1 MEILITGGA
10 RGLGRY
16 LALYFNELG
25 HNVVVNYNKSENEAK
40 DLEKNYGLKTIKAD
54 VSLEEDVKVMFD
66 KIDKVDVIINN
77 AAICDDKDPLEKTAL
92 SFRKVLETNLIGPFL
107 VCKYGIKKMTKG
119 CIINISSTNAINT
132 YYPESMDYD
141 ASKAGL
147 ISLGHNFAKY
157 LSSCDIRVNTVCPD
171 WIDTSMNDDMDEE
184 YRKSVNFVDKK
195 KIADTIKKLILDDS
209 RNDEVITLYGND

>member
-25 HNVVVNYNKSENEAK
+25 HNVVVSYNKSENEAK

-54 VSLEEDVKVMFD
+54 VSLEEDVKVMFG

-77 AAICDDKDPLEKTAL
+77 AAICDDKEPLEKTAL

>member
-54 VSLEEDVKVMFD
+54 VSLEEDVKVMFG

-77 AAICDDKDPLEKTAL
+77 AAICDDKEPLEKTAL

-141 ASKAGL
+141 ASKSGL

>member
-16 LALYFNELG
+16 LALYFKELG
-25 HNVVVNYNKSENEAK
+25 HNVIVNYNKSEKEAK
-40 DLEKNYGLKTIKAD
+40 ILEKNYGLKIIKAD
-54 VSLEEDVKVMFD
+54 VSLENDVKAMFD
-66 KIDKVDVIINN
+66 KIDSLDVIINN
-77 AAICDDKDPLEKTAL
+77 SAICDDKDPLEKTAL
-92 SFRKVLETNLIGPFL
+92 SFKRVLETNLIGPFL

-147 ISLGHNFAKY
+147 ISLGHNFAQY
-157 LSSCDIRVNTVCPD
+157 LNNCNIRVNTVCPD
-171 WIDTSMNDDMDEE
+171 WIDTSMNDGMDEE
-184 YRKSVNFVDKK
+184 YRKRVNFVDKK
-195 KIADTIKKLILDDS
+195 KIADTINDLILDNS

>member
-54 VSLEEDVKVMFD
+54 VSLEEDVKVMFG
-66 KIDKVDVIINN
+66 KIDKADVIINN
-77 AAICDDKDPLEKTAL
+77 AAICDDKEPLEKTAL

-141 ASKAGL
+141 ASKSGL

>member
-54 VSLEEDVKVMFD
+54 VSLEEDVKVMFG

-77 AAICDDKDPLEKTAL
+77 AAICDDKEPLEKTAL

-119 CIINISSTNAINT
+119 CIINISSPNAINT

>member
-40 DLEKNYGLKTIKAD
+40 DLEKNYGLRIIKAD
-54 VSLEEDVKVMFD
+54 VSLEEDVKVMFG

-77 AAICDDKDPLEKTAL
+77 AAICDDKEPLEKTAL

-171 WIDTSMNDDMDEE
+171 WIDTSMNHDMDEE